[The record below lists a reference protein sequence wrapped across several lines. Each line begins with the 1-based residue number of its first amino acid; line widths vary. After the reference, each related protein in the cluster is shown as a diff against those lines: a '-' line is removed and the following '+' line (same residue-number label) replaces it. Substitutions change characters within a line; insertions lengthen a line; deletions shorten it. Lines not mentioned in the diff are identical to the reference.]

1 MCSGRLEQKASRG
14 LTVQALTKRELI
26 EHVAKS
32 TSFNQADT
40 KKVVDTVFEA
50 IVETVSEGEK
60 VTIPG
65 FGTFEPRSRS
75 ARMGRNP
82 RTGEALEIKAAKLPG
97 FVAGKAFKDAVNG
110 NGEAE

>member
-1 MCSGRLEQKASRG
+1 M
-14 LTVQALTKRELI
+14 QALTKRELI

-65 FGTFEPRSRS
+65 KWF
-75 ARMGRNP
+75 
-82 RTGEALEIKAAKLPG
+82 L
-97 FVAGKAFKDAVNG
+97 
-110 NGEAE
+110 